1 MFNLTYNDLVI
12 FYNNYKDNYSLTYE
26 INIIFLYLIFIDF
39 TLIRFFGNS
48 ARWFQLHA
56 VVNLYISYK
65 SIPDVINII
74 QDPTSGYKICETN
87 TISLLIICLH
97 FYHILTFK
105 KLNQIDYFH
114 HILFVGLG
122 VLPDMFLIKYN
133 QKYLAYIVA
142 SGVPG
147 FFEYSSLTLYK
158 NNLLTLNR
166 QKQFNTFLYNFI
178 RLPFCCFAIT
188 MNYNAYLNGFIK
200 DDLFITLYVNMLLYL
215 NGTLFNVLTIASY
228 IRVKDNHENK
238 SKIK

>member
-1 MFNLTYNDLVI
+1 MFNLTYNDLVT

-56 VVNLYISYK
+56 LVNLYISYE
-65 SIPDVINII
+65 IFPEVINII
-74 QDPTSGYKICETN
+74 QDPSSGYKICETN
-87 TISLLIICLH
+87 AISLLIICLH
-97 FYHILTFK
+97 VYHILTFK

-122 VLPDMFLIKYN
+122 VLPNMFLIKYN

-142 SGVPG
+142 SGLPG

-158 NNLLTLNR
+158 NNLLTLNH
-166 QKQFNTFLYNFI
+166 QKQLNTFLYNFI

-200 DDLFITLYVNMLLYL
+200 DDLLITLYVNMLLYL
-215 NGTLFNVLTIASY
+215 NGTIFNVLTIASY

>member
-1 MFNLTYNDLVI
+1 MFNLTYNDLVT

-26 INIIFLYLIFIDF
+26 INIIFFYLIFIDF

-56 VVNLYISYK
+56 VINLYISYE
-65 SIPDVINII
+65 IFPEVINII
-74 QDPTSGYKICETN
+74 QDPSSGYKICETN
-87 TISLLIICLH
+87 AISLLIICLH
-97 FYHILTFK
+97 VYHILTFK

-142 SGVPG
+142 SGLPG

-158 NNLLTLNR
+158 NNLLTLNH

-200 DDLFITLYVNMLLYL
+200 DDLLITLYVNMLLYL
-215 NGTLFNVLTIASY
+215 NGTIFNVLTVASY
-228 IRVKDNHENK
+228 IRVKDNGENK

>member
-26 INIIFLYLIFIDF
+26 INIIFFYLIFIDF

-56 VVNLYISYK
+56 VINLYISYE
-65 SIPDVINII
+65 IFPEVINII
-74 QDPTSGYKICETN
+74 QDPSSGYKTCETN
-87 TISLLIICLH
+87 AISLLIICLH
-97 FYHILTFK
+97 VYHILTFK

-142 SGVPG
+142 SGLPG

-158 NNLLTLNR
+158 NNLLTLNH
-166 QKQFNTFLYNFI
+166 QKQLNTFLYNFI

-200 DDLFITLYVNMLLYL
+200 DDLLITLYVNMLLYL
-215 NGTLFNVLTIASY
+215 NGTIFNVLTVVSY
-228 IRVKDNHENK
+228 IRVKDNGENK

>member
-1 MFNLTYNDLVI
+1 MFNLTYNDLVT

-65 SIPDVINII
+65 TIPDVINII

-87 TISLLIICLH
+87 AISLLIICLH
-97 FYHILTFK
+97 VYHILTFK

-158 NNLLTLNR
+158 NNLLTLKH

-215 NGTLFNVLTIASY
+215 NGTIFNVLTIASY
-228 IRVKDNHENK
+228 IRIKDNHENK

>member
-1 MFNLTYNDLVI
+1 MFNLTYNDLVT
-12 FYNNYKDNYSLTYE
+12 FYNTYKDNYSLTYE

-65 SIPDVINII
+65 TIPDVINII

-87 TISLLIICLH
+87 AISLLIICLH
-97 FYHILTFK
+97 VYHILKFK

-122 VLPDMFLIKYN
+122 VLPVMFLIKYN

-158 NNLLTLNR
+158 NNLLTLKH

-200 DDLFITLYVNMLLYL
+200 DDLLITLYVNMLLYL
-215 NGTLFNVLTIASY
+215 NGTIFNVLTIASY